1 MKTLKKFSTHEQYI
15 NYLVNNATDI
25 DFVSICDDERIYQF
39 HSLLNKGKLIEYIY
53 DSYSST
59 TDLRCYIDTGLIPND
74 DNWKFISVFKVNNY
88 NVPNTY
94 GAIFAAYTSENHNTY
109 RILRNGSQTNGDI
122 LVHANSKAGGSGKI
136 FYNCIPQNLKV
147 KTILYYNSF
156 TVINLNTGNYVVNNQ
171 TLNNTK
177 ASVNTGTMKLGKLL
191 SGHSDI
197 PTTWYSFDSYYNN
210 ELVQALRPFKRYS
223 DGRRGMIDLLTG
235 QEFYSLSN
243 NEYQG
248 SE

>member
-15 NYLVNNATDI
+15 NYLVNNVTDI
-25 DFVSICDDERIYQF
+25 DFISICDDERIYQF
-39 HSLLNKGKLIEYIY
+39 HSLMNKGKLIEYIN

-59 TDLRCYIDTGLIPND
+59 ADLRCYIDTGLIPD
-74 DNWKFISVFKVNNY
+74 DNNWKFEAILKVINYSVPGTWNMIFGTYNGEEYNTYRVIRNNSSTTGSLIINANTKAGGGGSGGTIAPNLKVKVTLYYKKFISVNI
-88 NVPNTY
+88 
-94 GAIFAAYTSENHNTY
+94 A
-109 RILRNGSQTNGDI
+109 
-122 LVHANSKAGGSGKI
+122 
-136 FYNCIPQNLKV
+136 
-147 KTILYYNSF
+147 
-156 TVINLNTGNYVVNNQ
+156 
-171 TLNNTK
+171 
-177 ASVNTGTMKLGKLL
+177 TGTNISNVTLGTNSGTKLTNHMILGR
-191 SGHSDI
+191 STGCPSC
-197 PTTWYSFDSYYNN
+197 WYSFDSYYNN